1 MSSLIRCWAVVCFLS
16 FPLLATAQE
25 TSEGRLLRFPDI
37 SRDKIAF
44 VYGGDIWLVP
54 SSGGTAHRI
63 TTYPGRELFPK
74 FSPDGKWLAF
84 TGQYDGNFNVYVM
97 PADGGQ
103 PRQLT
108 FNQGGAPLS
117 DRMGIHNEVV
127 TWTPD
132 SKRIVFLTR
141 RDSFNGWTR
150 RPYSVSVDGGLP
162 EAFPMDQGGLLSY
175 SPDGTKIAYNTIFR
189 NFRTWKRYTGGMAQ
203 DILLYDLKNN
213 TVDRVP
219 HTDYTDT
226 FPMWSGSTVYFTS
239 DRGPEHRLNLYGYD
253 LGSKQVEQLTKFP
266 HFDVMWPSLGNGGIV
281 FENGGY
287 LHLYDIA
294 SKQEKQLA
302 VQIPGERDQAMKRW
316 TSATKQITDFD
327 ISPDGKRAVFAAR
340 GDVFTVPAKDGSTRN
355 LTRTTGIREQK
366 VSGRQTESGIAT
378 SRTGR
383 ARTKSTFNRKMGWAK
398 SRLSPQV
405 IEDSSSLLHGR
416 RTVRRLR
423 GRIKTCRSGTWT
435 WQTRSPY

>member
-1 MSSLIRCWAVVCFLS
+1 MSSLIRCCAVVCFLS
-16 FPLLATAQE
+16 FALLAIAQE
-25 TSEGRLLRFPDI
+25 SSEGRLLRFPDI
-37 SRDKIAF
+37 SKDKIAF

-74 FSPDGKWLAF
+74 FSPDGKLLAF

-103 PRQLT
+103 PKQLT

-150 RPYSVSVDGGLP
+150 RPYSVSVNGGLP

-219 HTDYTDT
+219 HTEYTDT

-239 DRGPEHRLNLYGYD
+239 DRGPEHRLNLYSYD
-253 LGSKQVEQLTKFP
+253 LGSKQIEQLTKFAD
-266 HFDVMWPSLGNGGIV
+266 FDVMWPSLGNGGIV

-302 VQIPGERDQAMKRW
+302 VQIPGERDQAMYREFHSGCGNRSLAGGSIVGGSHGDGLAQFNHDLLVFRFFGI
-316 TSATKQITDFD
+316 TQAEAPRANAT
-327 ISPDGKRAVFAAR
+327 ISQTCQYRSNYLWDATRDSYR
-340 GDVFTVPAKDGSTRN
+340 CSKD
-355 LTRTTGIREQK
+355 LVK
-366 VSGRQTESGIAT
+366 
-378 SRTGR
+378 
-383 ARTKSTFNRKMGWAK
+383 
-398 SRLSPQV
+398 
-405 IEDSSSLLHGR
+405 
-416 RTVRRLR
+416 
-423 GRIKTCRSGTWT
+423 
-435 WQTRSPY
+435 